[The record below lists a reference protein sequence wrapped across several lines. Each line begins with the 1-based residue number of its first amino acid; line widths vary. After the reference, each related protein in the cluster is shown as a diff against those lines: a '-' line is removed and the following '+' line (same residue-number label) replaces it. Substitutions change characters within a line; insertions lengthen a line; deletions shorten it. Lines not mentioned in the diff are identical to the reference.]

1 MPKPHAGSDPVLEP
15 PMLET
20 PPDLG
25 PPNLSAEGSPGS
37 QGPEAPP
44 ATTAWTPEVVKML
57 VSGLWTMLVAWRGP
71 HWALTPEETDPLWEP
86 TTVTFNNTPGL
97 KNLAPEHMAMAITVA
112 GWGTIGAKRAGWDRE
127 IAQARQVPERA
138 RRQQVQESTGSPYGP
153 NRMEG

>member
-1 MPKPHAGSDPVLEP
+1 MPKQTVGLEP
-15 PMLET
+15 VGEPPLLET

-25 PPNLSAEGSPGS
+25 PPNLAEDSPDS
-37 QGPEAPP
+37 PGPEA
-44 ATTAWTPEVVKML
+44 ATTATAWTPEVVKML
-57 VSGLWTMLVAWRGP
+57 ISGLWSMLVAWRGP

-86 TTVTFNNTPGL
+86 TTVTLNNTPGL
-97 KNLAPEHMAMAITVA
+97 KNLAPEHMAIAITVA
-112 GWGTIGAKRAGWDRE
+112 GWGTIAAKRAGWDRE